1 MDESVVKHFEQPAK
15 LDRPAQL
22 LMRAADLIEEH
33 GHCQTGEGIS
43 GESMCVMV
51 ALRRAWAASSIDSR
65 PYLAAMQRIER
76 RVPNVRAPGNGNLV
90 RLARWS
96 DATPTAEVLA
106 TLRAVALSGVE

>member
-33 GHCQTGEGIS
+33 GHCQTGEGLDGS
-43 GESMCVMV
+43 GSMCVMV
-51 ALRRAWAASSIDSR
+51 ALQKASGVADIDVNVE
-65 PYLAAMQRIER
+65 LARERLEMRI
-76 RVPNVRAPGNGNLV
+76 PNVRSRVSGNLV
-90 RLARWS
+90 RAARWS